1 MGHAK
6 HPPRADEVR
15 SFLRDRSGALR
26 QTLSDLIRARTVNP
40 PGDEHLAAK
49 ILAQFCDAE
58 GIPFE
63 TFEKAPGRTNVVAR
77 VGRGRP
83 RIAVPL
89 HFDVVPAGDGWETD
103 PFEPVVRG
111 DRIIGRGA
119 KDNKGPLAVMM
130 LAAKYLKTR
139 EAELPGTLLLVGAAD
154 EEAGSALGMRYLLEE
169 CGFEADAAIVPD
181 AGHEMRRVLVGEK
194 GVLFFKVVAEGR
206 QAHGSSPQRGASA
219 LWPVVDFLNRI
230 REWRPLDHAP
240 RREPLGRTRGSR
252 RVGRTSDRPEG
263 VEGRPASAK
272 SDLFTPPT
280 LNVGAIHAGTVPN
293 MVPGRCEA
301 LVDVRYLPGTDV
313 ESILAHL
320 RGVLA
325 ETAGNAAGPVVRD
338 SLYYRAGVRMRLEVL
353 SDQAP
358 SQVATDHPLV
368 KVIQRRTEEVT
379 GERPKVF
386 GQSGAS
392 VAKFLVLRGI
402 PAVGFSCGPEGVEH
416 MANEWTSL
424 EELGRF
430 AEVMTLVVWDLMS
443 ERV

>member
-1 MGHAK
+1 MATPK

-15 SFLRDRSGALR
+15 AFLGDLRGALR
-26 QTLSDLIRARTVNP
+26 QILSDLIRARSVNP

-49 ILAQFCDAE
+49 VLTQFCDAE
-58 GIPFE
+58 GIRIE
-63 TFEKAPGRTNVVAR
+63 TFEKEPGRTNVVAR

-89 HFDVVPAGDGWETD
+89 HLDVVPAGDGWETD

-119 KDNKGPLAVMM
+119 KDDKGPLAAMM
-130 LAAKYLKTR
+130 LAAKYLKTH
-139 EAELPGTLLLVGAAD
+139 EADLPGTLLLLGAAD

-169 CGFEADAAIVPD
+169 RSFEAEAAVVPD
-181 AGHEMRRVLVGEK
+181 SGHEMRRVLVGEK

-206 QAHGSSPQRGASA
+206 QAHGSSPERGASA

-230 REWRPLDHAP
+230 RDWRPPA
-240 RREPLGRTRGSR
+240 EP
-252 RVGRTSDRPEG
+252 
-263 VEGRPASAK
+263 

-301 LVDVRYLPGTDV
+301 LVDIRYLPGTDL

-320 RGVLA
+320 RGEMA
-325 ETAGNAAGPVVRD
+325 ESAGKAAGPVVRD
-338 SLYYRAGVRMRLEVL
+338 SLYYRAGVRMRLEVI

-358 SQVATDHPLV
+358 SQVPVDHPLV

-379 GERPKVF
+379 GLRPEVF

-392 VAKFLVLRGI
+392 VAKFLLLRGI

-424 EELGRF
+424 DELLRF
-430 AEVMTLVVWDLMS
+430 AEVMTLVVWDLMG
-443 ERV
+443 EGV

>member
-1 MGHAK
+1 MRPLASLDPSDMGHAK

-15 SFLRDRSGALR
+15 SFLRDRRGDLR
-26 QTLSDLIRARTVNP
+26 QTLSDLIRARTENP

-49 ILAQFCDAE
+49 VLTQFCEAE

-63 TFEKAPGRTNVVAR
+63 TFEKEPGRTNVVAR
-77 VGRGRP
+77 VGPGPNGAGAPGP

-103 PFEPVVRG
+103 PFEAVVRG

-119 KDNKGPLAVMM
+119 KDNKGPLAAMM
-130 LAAKYLKTR
+130 LAAKYLKTH

-169 CGFEADAAIVPD
+169 CSFEADVAIVPD

-206 QAHGSSPQRGASA
+206 QAHGSSPERGASA

-230 REWRPLDHAP
+230 RDW
-240 RREPLGRTRGSR
+240 
-252 RVGRTSDRPEG
+252 
-263 VEGRPASAK
+263 RPASAK

-301 LVDVRYLPGTDV
+301 LVDIRYLPGMDV

-320 RGVLA
+320 RGIMS
-325 ETAGNAAGPVVRD
+325 EAAGK
-338 SLYYRAGVRMRLEVL
+338 SAGVRMRLEVI
-353 SDQAP
+353 SDQSP
-358 SQVATDHPLV
+358 SQVPIDHPLV

-379 GERPKVF
+379 GLRPEVF

-424 EELGRF
+424 DELVRF

>member
-1 MGHAK
+1 MASADPSAMGHAK

-15 SFLRDRSGALR
+15 SFLRDLRGDLR
-26 QTLSDLIRARTVNP
+26 QTLSDLIRARTENP

-49 ILAQFCDAE
+49 ILTQFCEAE
-58 GIPFE
+58 GIPYE
-63 TFEKAPGRTNVVAR
+63 TFEKEPGRTNVVAR

-83 RIAVPL
+83 RIAVPM

-103 PFEPVVRG
+103 PFEAAERG
-111 DRIIGRGA
+111 DRIFGRGA
-119 KDNKGPLAVMM
+119 KDNKGPLAAMM
-130 LAAKYLKTR
+130 LAAKYLKTH

-169 CGFEADAAIVPD
+169 CDFEAEAAVVPD

-206 QAHGSSPQRGASA
+206 QAHGSSPERGASA

-230 REWRPLDHAP
+230 REWRPA
-240 RREPLGRTRGSR
+240 G
-252 RVGRTSDRPEG
+252 
-263 VEGRPASAK
+263 AK

-301 LVDVRYLPGTDV
+301 LVDIRYLAGTDV
-313 ESILAHL
+313 ESMLAHL
-320 RGVLA
+320 RGILSEAA
-325 ETAGNAAGPVVRD
+325 EKA
-338 SLYYRAGVRMRLEVL
+338 AGVRMRLEVI

-358 SQVATDHPLV
+358 SRVPTDHPLV

-379 GERPKVF
+379 GLRPEVF

-392 VAKFLVLRGI
+392 VAKFLVLGGI

-424 EELGRF
+424 DELVRF

-443 ERV
+443 EGGVSE

>member
-15 SFLRDRSGALR
+15 SFLRDRRGALR
-26 QTLSDLIRARTVNP
+26 QTLSELIRARTVNP

-49 ILAQFCDAE
+49 ILTQFCEAE
-58 GIPFE
+58 GIPYE

-119 KDNKGPLAVMM
+119 KDNKGPLAAMM
-130 LAAKYLKTR
+130 LAAKYLKMH

-169 CGFEADAAIVPD
+169 CSFEAEAAIVPD

-230 REWRPLDHAP
+230 RDWRPP
-240 RREPLGRTRGSR
+240 
-252 RVGRTSDRPEG
+252 
-263 VEGRPASAK
+263 SAK
-272 SDLFTPPT
+272 SDLFTAPT

-301 LVDVRYLPGTDV
+301 LVDIRYLPGTGV

-320 RGVLA
+320 RGILL
-325 ETAGNAAGPVVRD
+325 EAAGK
-338 SLYYRAGVRMRLEVL
+338 SAGVRMRLEVI

-368 KVIQRRTEEVT
+368 EVIQRRTEEVT
-379 GERPKVF
+379 GERPEVF

-392 VAKFLVLRGI
+392 VAKFLVLRGM

-424 EELGRF
+424 DELVRF
-430 AEVMTLVVWDLMS
+430 AEVMTLVVWDLMG
-443 ERV
+443 EGV